1 VEKKGGQKLFT
12 GYQNHAKLFK
22 SSYVCLCEDIIVN
35 WPPWPIFFGRCNHSG
50 PRTVK
55 KNGVK
60 DICTWFC
67 KRSTNMR

>member
-1 VEKKGGQKLFT
+1 
-12 GYQNHAKLFK
+12 
-22 SSYVCLCEDIIVN
+22 LCEDIIVN